1 MKFILSILI
10 FFNFSIAKV
19 YAEETRQVD
28 KHEHGVGELN
38 IATEGDVI
46 EFEFMIPGADIV
58 GFEYVAKSDAD
69 IASIKKAL
77 QTFENYE
84 NIFTLPKNSRCQL
97 TEKQVALKED
107 EDDHD
112 DHEGHDDH
120 DDHEGHDDH
129 DDHEEHDD
137 HDEHEEHDDHDE
149 HEGHDDHDEHA
160 EENHNEFYAK
170 YSFECGDIKAIN
182 KVEFPYFSTFP
193 NSGELEVQFIS
204 SIGSVSFEV
213 EAEKPSINIDGK
225 I

>member
-120 DDHEGHDDH
+120 DEHEG
-129 DDHEEHDD
+129 
-137 HDEHEEHDDHDE
+137 HDDHDE

-182 KVEFPYFSTFP
+182 NVEFPYFSTFP

-213 EAEKPSINIDGK
+213 EAEEPSINIDGK